1 MFLQRTLDGIINRF
15 EDEFPETKE
24 PADSAI
30 SLSPPE
36 SHPLEKTPTRNS
48 LSSVEAEREP
58 SAGASDGED
67 ETHFEIGTGTGKGS
81 LSRQSSN
88 LSLSS
93 MALNREEGIALRA
106 GHKFRYRWMLTSE
119 QYHLLAST
127 ELEELEKTPT
137 LVRVFNEMLDELAD
151 DELLKLRD
159 EKGAV
164 RVFKEHRQ
172 SIIDGFKQADPEHWA
187 RFVESQEKARANV
200 MPQEQAEVERGEAAV
215 VDEAGE
221 SAVAESA

>member
-1 MFLQRTLDGIINRF
+1 M
-15 EDEFPETKE
+15 
-24 PADSAI
+24 
-30 SLSPPE
+30 
-36 SHPLEKTPTRNS
+36 
-48 LSSVEAEREP
+48 SSIEAEREP
-58 SAGASDGED
+58 SAGASDNED
-67 ETHFEIGTGTGKGS
+67 DMRFEIRTGTGS

-137 LVRVFNEMLDELAD
+137 LVGVFNEMLDELG
-151 DELLKLRD
+151 DEDLLKLRD

-172 SIIDGFKQADPEHWA
+172 SIIDGFKQADPEYWV

-200 MPQEQAEVERGEAAV
+200 MPQAQAVADRGEVAV
-215 VDEAGE
+215 VDDTSE
-221 SAVAESA
+221 SAVTD

>member
-1 MFLQRTLDGIINRF
+1 M
-15 EDEFPETKE
+15 
-24 PADSAI
+24 
-30 SLSPPE
+30 
-36 SHPLEKTPTRNS
+36 
-48 LSSVEAEREP
+48 P

-67 ETHFEIGTGTGKGS
+67 DTHVEIRAGTGS

-106 GHKFRYRWMLTSE
+106 GHTFRFGWMLTSE

-127 ELEELEKTPT
+127 GLEELEKTPT
-137 LVRVFNEMLDELAD
+137 LVRVFNEMLDELGD
-151 DELLKLRD
+151 EELLKLRD

-172 SIIDGFKQADPEHWA
+172 SIIDGFKQADPDHWA

-200 MPQEQAEVERGEAAV
+200 MPREQAERGEVAV
-215 VDEAGE
+215 VDDAGE
-221 SAVAESA
+221 SAVAD